1 MTMTTTYATTTS
13 GTVSRADLAATLLRV
28 TSGAYFLVHAAVKI
42 FIFTP
47 AGTVGFFQSIGLP
60 GPLAYLVIALELLGG
75 LALVLGVATR
85 FVAPVLAVLLLG
97 TIYSVH
103 GASGFGFSNA
113 GGGWEYPAFWAVTLA
128 ALALLGDGAY
138 SIGSKLGR

>member
-1 MTMTTTYATTTS
+1 MTTTYTTTAAS
-13 GTVSRADLAATLLRV
+13 PTSAADLAATLLRV
-28 TSGAYFLVHAAVKI
+28 TSGGYFLVHAAVKI
-42 FIFTP
+42 FVFTP
-47 AGTVGFFQSIGLP
+47 AGTAGFFQSIGLP

-85 FVAPVLAVLLLG
+85 FVAPVLALLLLG

-103 GASGFGFSNA
+103 AAAGFGFSNA

-138 SIGSKLGR
+138 ALGSKLAR